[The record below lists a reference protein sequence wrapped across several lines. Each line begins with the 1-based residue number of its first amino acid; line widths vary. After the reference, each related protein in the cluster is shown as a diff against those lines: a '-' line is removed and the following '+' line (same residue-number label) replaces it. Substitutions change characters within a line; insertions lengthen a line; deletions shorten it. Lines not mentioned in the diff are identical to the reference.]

1 MLIVVVAGVNRGV
14 RARHTWEERGKGQ
27 IQATRV
33 RTIIRLSLKIEGNE
47 EDVVKNGPWEKMRL

>member
-14 RARHTWEERGKGQ
+14 RASHTWEERGKGQ
-27 IQATRV
+27 IQTTRV

-47 EDVVKNGPWEKMRL
+47 EDVVMMDPGKR